1 MQKWVGRDSSRNT
14 LQAPCATGVCNMRYI
29 HSEQRREWLRA
40 SLVTRMFAR
49 WHMAGWWRHV
59 LLSRI
64 HQRPLP
70 CDFIIPFKF
79 LSLPQG
85 TFFSE
90 GNVWL
95 SAVVT
100 VARKMRFSGGSR
112 AANVPPSPAAI
123 RCWYYFAL
131 KPILGL
137 CSLFWKFQV
146 MR

>member
-1 MQKWVGRDSSRNT
+1 
-14 LQAPCATGVCNMRYI
+14 MRYI
-29 HSEQRREWLRA
+29 HSEQRREWLQA
-40 SLVTRMFAR
+40 SLVTRMFAW
-49 WHMAGWWRHV
+49 WHMVGWWGHV

-79 LSLPQG
+79 LSFPEA

-100 VARKMRFSGGSR
+100 VAHKIRFSRERR
-112 AANVPPSPAAI
+112 ATNVPLSLAAI

-137 CSLFWKFQV
+137 HSLFWKFQV
-146 MR
+146 MREVGTSLLPLQFQWYSCRIIQY